1 MSSLFESVLR
11 TLNIRSSD
19 GRLLDQRS
27 AGDIV
32 QLGNKVGPM
41 ALRGLWWK
49 LFLRQARGLLL
60 VGKGVSIRNPQYIA
74 LGRNFVAEDYCEIQG
89 LSTQGL
95 IFGDRVTVGRFA
107 MIRPSGYYGR
117 DVGVG
122 LRVGSRSN
130 IGANCYIG
138 CSGGIEI
145 GENVMMSPG
154 VSLFAENHN
163 FSRTDIPM
171 KDQGVTRKAIVVEDD
186 CWLASGSTILA
197 GVRVR
202 RGAVVAAGAVVTEDV
217 PPYAI
222 VGGVP
227 AKVIGWRTQPGA
239 QAGNQPGNQPG
250 QNGDVA

>member
-1 MSSLFESVLR
+1 MTRTGGLR
-11 TLNIRSSD
+11 SILDKLNIRTSD
-19 GRLLDQRS
+19 GAVLNGRS
-27 AGDIV
+27 LGDV
-32 QLGNKVGPM
+32 LQLGNKALPM

-60 VGKGVSIRNPQYIA
+60 VGKGVSIRNPQYIRI
-74 LGRNFVAEDYCEIQG
+74 GGNFVAEDYCEIQG

-95 IFGDRVTVGRFA
+95 WFGDRVTIGRFA

-145 GENVMMSPG
+145 GENVMMSPS

-163 FSRTDIPM
+163 FARTDIPM
-171 KDQGVTRKAIVVEDD
+171 KDQGVTRKPIVIEND

-197 GVRVR
+197 GVRVG
-202 RGAVVAAGAVVTEDV
+202 RGAVVAAGAVVTSDV
-217 PPYAI
+217 PPFAI

-227 AKVIGWRTQPGA
+227 AKIISWRKQPK
-239 QAGNQPGNQPG
+239 
-250 QNGDVA
+250 QNGGA